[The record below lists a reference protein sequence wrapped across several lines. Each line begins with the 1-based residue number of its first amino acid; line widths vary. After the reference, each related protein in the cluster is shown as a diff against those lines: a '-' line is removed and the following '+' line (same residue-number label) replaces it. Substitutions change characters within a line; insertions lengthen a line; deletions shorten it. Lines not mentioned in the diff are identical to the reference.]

1 MRDTLSK
8 LKYIMSD
15 KERQGIAGLIVMMF
29 IGGVLELI
37 GVAGV
42 FPVISNI
49 VKESDKS
56 NSYMITLCVILIGIY
71 VVKNL
76 YLAFMYRTI
85 FAYVYKGRSALGT
98 RLFNIYMREPYS
110 FHLNRNVATIQRA
123 VRSDVD
129 GCYAVIKNL
138 LQIAAEGIICLVLC
152 GLLFYTDWK
161 MSLFLMALLLVC
173 CGVTI
178 VASKKTVK
186 KLGQEE
192 MKYSDAMNRWIITGA
207 GGIKEITVLERQQ
220 YFTDGFEDN
229 SKASARCNRRQQL
242 LALLPRMV
250 TETVCIAGIM
260 IWIII
265 LVVSGKNLENAIP
278 TLAVFAVSAFRLLP
292 SVGKINSLMTEYHFY
307 KPRVDFIYEDL
318 KDIENASYKAD
329 EKTENVHFESGIE
342 LKNVSFKYDGTDKLI
357 LDNVSLTISKGESI
371 GIAGPSGEGKTTL
384 IDVILGLLNDY
395 SGDILIDK
403 KNIKENIK
411 GWHNILGYVPQEIYL
426 SDDTIRN
433 NIAFGINA
441 NDIDDERIN
450 EAIKNA
456 QLDKF
461 ISELPDGLDTIVG
474 ERGVKL
480 SGGQR
485 QRIGIARALYNSPKV
500 LVMDEAT
507 SALDNE
513 TESAVMEAIEALHG
527 KITMIIIAHRLSTIE
542 KCDRVYR
549 IEDGKVNL

>member
-220 YFTDGFEDN
+220 YFTDGFESN

-318 KDIENASYKAD
+318 KDIENASYNADKKAED
-329 EKTENVHFESGIE
+329 VHFESGIE

-395 SGDILIDK
+395 DGDILIDK

-450 EAIKNA
+450 MAIKNA

-461 ISELPDGLDTIVG
+461 ISELPDGLDTIAG